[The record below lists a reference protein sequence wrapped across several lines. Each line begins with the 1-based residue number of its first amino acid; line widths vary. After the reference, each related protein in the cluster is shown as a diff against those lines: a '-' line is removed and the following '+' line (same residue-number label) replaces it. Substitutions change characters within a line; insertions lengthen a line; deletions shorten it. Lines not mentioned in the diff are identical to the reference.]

1 MQCDESS
8 ANLLNAN
15 NIFTYLAILA
25 LYILHNKYR
34 IILTVLYTPVM
45 KIEYMVALIY
55 FRTTL

>member
-25 LYILHNKYR
+25 LYILHKY
-34 IILTVLYTPVM
+34 IVYTILYTIPYTPRD
-45 KIEYMVALIY
+45 EN
-55 FRTTL
+55 